1 MSLTRRAVV
10 ALFLLLLVAGASSRV
25 SAKSTALPTIA
36 PADLVAIMK
45 KPASPQPIII
55 QVGFK
60 TLFDQAHIPGSE
72 YIGPGADG
80 TGLGMLRQR
89 LAKVKKDA
97 FIVLYCGCC
106 PLEHCPNV
114 KPAEQLLT
122 SMGFTNAK
130 MLLLPENFGADWV
143 AKGYPT
149 QKGK

>member
-1 MSLTRRAVV
+1 MRITRRCLVV
-10 ALFLLLLVAGASSRV
+10 IFALILVGAATTA
-25 SAKSTALPTIA
+25 SARAAALPTMA
-36 PADLVAIMK
+36 PAELAAILK
-45 KPASPQPIII
+45 KPATPQPIMI

-80 TGLGMLRQR
+80 TGLGQLRKR
-89 LAKVKKDA
+89 LASVKKDA

-106 PLEHCPNV
+106 PLDHCPNV
-114 KPAEQLLT
+114 RPAEQLLT

-130 MLLLPENFGADWV
+130 MLLLPQNFGADWV

>member
-1 MSLTRRAVV
+1 MTMTRRT
-10 ALFLLLLVAGASSRV
+10 ALGLFTVPFLAIPAGLA
-25 SAKSTALPTIA
+25 AAPAALPTIA
-36 PADLVAIMK
+36 PADLVAILK
-45 KPASPQPIII
+45 KPASPQPLIL

-60 TLFDQAHIPGSE
+60 SLFDQAHIPGSE

-80 TGLGMLRQR
+80 TGLGALRKR
-89 LAKVKKDA
+89 LASLKKDT

-106 PLEHCPNV
+106 PLDHCPNV
-114 KPAEQLLT
+114 KPAEQLVT

-130 MLLLPENFGADWV
+130 MLLIPENFGANWV

>member
-1 MSLTRRAVV
+1 MHLTRRAVV
-10 ALFLLLLVAGASSRV
+10 SLFAMMLVAGTAGV
-25 SAKSTALPTIA
+25 SAKTALPTIS
-36 PADLVAIMK
+36 PADLAAILK
-45 KPASPQPIII
+45 KPASPQPLII

-60 TLFDQAHIPGSE
+60 SMFDQAHIPGSE

-80 TGLGMLRQR
+80 TGLGMLRKR
-89 LAKVKKDA
+89 LASLKKDT

-106 PLEHCPNV
+106 PLDHCPNV
-114 KPAEQLLT
+114 RPAEQLLT

-143 AKGYPT
+143 NKGYPT

>member
-1 MSLTRRAVV
+1 MSLTRRTTLVV
-10 ALFLLLLVAGASSRV
+10 LSLLLVAG
-25 SAKSTALPTIA
+25 SAGLQAKVLPTIA

-45 KPASPQPIII
+45 KPSSPQPLII

-60 TLFDQAHIPGSE
+60 SMFDQAHIPGSE

-80 TGLGMLRQR
+80 TGLGLLRRR
-89 LAKVKKDA
+89 LATLKKDT

-114 KPAEQLLT
+114 KPAEELVT

-130 MLLLPENFGADWV
+130 MLLLPQNFGADWV

>member
-1 MSLTRRAVV
+1 MRLTRRA
-10 ALFLLLLVAGASSRV
+10 ALSLFAVPLLAASARV
-25 SAKSTALPTIA
+25 SAKSPALPTMS
-36 PADLVAIMK
+36 PADLAAILK
-45 KPASPQPIII
+45 KPSSPQPLVI

-60 TLFDQAHIPGSE
+60 SMFDQARIPGSE

-80 TGLGMLRQR
+80 TGLGLLRKR
-89 LAKVKKDA
+89 LSALKKDA

-106 PLEHCPNV
+106 PLDHCPNV
-114 KPAEQLLT
+114 KPAEQLVT

-130 MLLLPENFGADWV
+130 MLLIPENFGADWV